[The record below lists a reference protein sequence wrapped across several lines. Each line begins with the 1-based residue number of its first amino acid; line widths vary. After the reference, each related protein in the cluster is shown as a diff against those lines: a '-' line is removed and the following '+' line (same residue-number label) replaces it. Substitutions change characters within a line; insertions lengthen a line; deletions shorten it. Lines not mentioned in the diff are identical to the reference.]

1 MATIASFAIWGM
13 SKSLGLLI
21 IFSIIYGFFGYAFAA
36 MRAAM
41 GKAVSDDPSAVV
53 ATYAILVFLQGIGNV
68 LAGPIS
74 SGLLEKNVRLN
85 VYGVERFRTLVIFT
99 GSCMS
104 ASGLVIL
111 GWYLRPRK
119 MFV

>member
-1 MATIASFAIWGM
+1 
-13 SKSLGLLI
+13 
-21 IFSIIYGFFGYAFAA
+21 
-36 MRAAM
+36 M